1 MKKGIII
8 SFIILV
14 TSAFFIIFVW
24 NGNQNSSNDEHL
36 SKAPPFQ
43 HEKPTAV
50 ELIQQIMNYAAEG
63 KVYQSSIIA
72 GNSTFKDVEKIL
84 GSPERIEN
92 TTVGSYAY
100 YPAHNLSIGMDGQ
113 QIFDIRSYDKHLSQI
128 HMQDIQ
134 DVLGAPEQTTY
145 YEDETTAQIILYY
158 TVNDYYLIKW
168 ILPKPSN
175 DLPNPKVHHIS
186 ILTKNNP
193 SKYANLVDNMTL
205 EEKIGQ
211 MFFIGFSGEKLNDQ
225 VKRLIVERK
234 IGGIIFFKD
243 NLQSSQQITS
253 LLNEVKS
260 LNNNNK
266 YPIFLGIDQE
276 GGSINRLPKEIAS
289 LPTNYSVGLKNNEVF
304 AYEYGKLLGK
314 QLATF
319 GFNLNFAPVLDVNS
333 NPNNPVISHRAIS
346 HDPTIVAALGIQMMK
361 GIQSENII
369 PVIKHFPGHGDT
381 SVDSH
386 LALPMVNKS
395 IKELDQVELLPFKKA
410 IEENADVVMI
420 AHILLPQID
429 KQYPASISKTIITEL
444 LREKLGFNGVVI
456 TDDMTM
462 KAITNHYSLQEA
474 ALLSVKAG
482 NDMIL
487 IAHDEDKIFS
497 IIDEL
502 VTSVQR
508 GEISEQRINESV
520 MRILKLKEKYQ
531 LSHSLIPNANIE
543 ELNKEIHTIL
553 NKYN

>member
-1 MKKGIII
+1 M
-8 SFIILV
+8 
-14 TSAFFIIFVW
+14 
-24 NGNQNSSNDEHL
+24 
-36 SKAPPFQ
+36 
-43 HEKPTAV
+43 
-50 ELIQQIMNYAAEG
+50 
-63 KVYQSSIIA
+63 
-72 GNSTFKDVEKIL
+72 
-84 GSPERIEN
+84 
-92 TTVGSYAY
+92 
-100 YPAHNLSIGMDGQ
+100 
-113 QIFDIRSYDKHLSQI
+113 
-128 HMQDIQ
+128 
-134 DVLGAPEQTTY
+134 
-145 YEDETTAQIILYY
+145 
-158 TVNDYYLIKW
+158 
-168 ILPKPSN
+168 
-175 DLPNPKVHHIS
+175 
-186 ILTKNNP
+186 
-193 SKYANLVDNMTL
+193 
-205 EEKIGQ
+205 
-211 MFFIGFSGEKLNDQ
+211 
-225 VKRLIVERK
+225 
-234 IGGIIFFKD
+234 
-243 NLQSSQQITS
+243 
-253 LLNEVKS
+253 
-260 LNNNNK
+260 
-266 YPIFLGIDQE
+266 
-276 GGSINRLPKEIAS
+276 
-289 LPTNYSVGLKNNEVF
+289 
-304 AYEYGKLLGK
+304 LGK